1 MKIVAIVIAIA
12 RQSPFF
18 FKMIASRV
26 LLDKL

>member
-1 MKIVAIVIAIA
+1 MKIVAIAIAIA
-12 RQSPFF
+12 RQYSFS